1 MKGMEKMKKS
11 HIWLIRIGFM
21 LICSSYIY
29 SRAVQKTD
37 YTFPGINVGMIV
49 LILLLAAI
57 GGFCLIGYIAKRQW
71 PLEKVFLFF
80 GAYVCILYFAS
91 LPVFRAPDEIN
102 HYMRAF
108 EISEGNLISQH
119 MGDTGVGGNYL
130 PQELIPTELCDAR
143 QIDYYKVW
151 ANKDVEMSED
161 QRIEYTYGNT
171 ALYAPVA
178 YLPQALGIAI
188 GKFFTQKSVYLVYWG
203 RTFSFLVCFG
213 LLYFSIKNMINKKM
227 MVFLSCFMPML
238 MSQIVSLSADALT
251 LSVAF
256 ALWSYVLKVSLDEN
270 IKKINLKSKIWIFS
284 LTIVLSLCKIVYLP
298 LCLVILLLDGEKFKT
313 RRESLVYK
321 LGSILSVAILNL
333 FWLSI
338 SSGFLVEFNVGVNS
352 AEQVKYVLTHPIS
365 YMNSCLYTL
374 LMKGQGWME
383 EMVGSKL
390 GWAMDVQ
397 TPRLIIVMML
407 ALFIFS
413 AFVNDKNEQCR
424 LVDVRKKYF
433 AGVCLLITVALIF
446 TSLYV
451 QWTPVAE
458 FVIDGIQGRYFIP
471 LIPAAA
477 VLFMGNNRSRQYSG
491 EHIYQMIFL
500 VNMIAVTEQV
510 FFYL

>member
-1 MKGMEKMKKS
+1 MEKLRSGCK
-11 HIWLIRIGFM
+11 WLISIGFV
-21 LICSSYIY
+21 LVCASYIY
-29 SRAVQKTD
+29 SRAMQKTD
-37 YTFPGINVGMIV
+37 YTFLGINVKLIV
-49 LILLLAAI
+49 LILMLAAV

-71 PLEKVFLFF
+71 SLEKVFLFL
-80 GAYVCILYFAS
+80 GGYVCLLYFAS

-108 EISEGNLISQH
+108 EISEGNFISQH

-143 QIDYYKVW
+143 EINYYEVW
-151 ANKDVEMSED
+151 SNKDVEMSED
-161 QRIEYTYGNT
+161 QRMEYTYGNT
-171 ALYAPVA
+171 ALYSPVA
-178 YLPQALGIAI
+178 YLPQALGIAV
-188 GKFFTQKSVYLVYWG
+188 GKFFTLKSVYLVYWG
-203 RTFSFLVCFG
+203 RTFSLLSCFG
-213 LLYFSIKNMINKKM
+213 LLYFSIRNMPNKKM

-270 IKKINLKSKIWIFS
+270 IEKIDLKSKIWILS
-284 LTIVLSLCKIVYLP
+284 LTIILSLCKIVYLP

-313 RRESLVYK
+313 KRGSVAYK
-321 LGSILSVAILNL
+321 LGGISLVAILNL
-333 FWLSI
+333 LWLSI
-338 SSGFLVEFNVGVNS
+338 SSGFLVEFNEGVNS

-365 YMNSCLYTL
+365 YINSCLYTL
-374 LMKGQGWME
+374 LLKGQGWME

-397 TPRLIIVMML
+397 VPRLIIVIML
-407 ALFIFS
+407 ALLIFS
-413 AFVNDKNEQCR
+413 AFVSDKQEKR
-424 LVDVRKKYF
+424 ILVDIRKRCF
-433 AGVCLLITVALIF
+433 VGVCLLITVALIF

-451 QWTPVAE
+451 QWTPVAA
-458 FVIDGIQGRYFIP
+458 FIVDGIQGRYFIP
-471 LIPAAA
+471 LIPVVAF
-477 VLFMGNNRSRQYSG
+477 LFMGDNTRRQYPV
-491 EHIYQMIFL
+491 EHICQMAFL